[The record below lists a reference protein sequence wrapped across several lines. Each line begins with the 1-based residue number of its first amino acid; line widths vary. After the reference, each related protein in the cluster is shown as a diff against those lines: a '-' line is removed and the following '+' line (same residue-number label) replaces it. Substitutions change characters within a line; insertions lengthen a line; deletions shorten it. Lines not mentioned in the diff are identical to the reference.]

1 MTGKTKPPIRYV
13 RKTLNNTL
21 AQSAVYKHSVS
32 SVGETT
38 LGSAHIV
45 LESWL
50 QVAFISLERKK
61 YLDQKEN

>member
-13 RKTLNNTL
+13 RKTLKNTL
-21 AQSAVYKHSVS
+21 AQSAVYKRSVS
-32 SVGETT
+32 SVGETI